1 MRVVCTGLHKSTL
14 LQKIRLKANG
24 VPDTKHKHPG
34 VEVGVH
40 RLTKALN
47 SKQEVWEGRGAGRD
61 WKQYALRDLWLLH
74 PWDFAC
80 PTRTPHKSQHFGN
93 EEEEMSWIVKNWAP
107 SSSGTLR
114 TRKEP
119 IIKQVKSPPTCG
131 PLATR
136 WGRGDARKEAAKV
149 GTQLLVL
156 PPCSSSP
163 G

>member
-1 MRVVCTGLHKSTL
+1 MRMCTRKFQKWGRTMRVVCTGLHKSTL
-14 LQKIRLKANG
+14 LQKIRLKADG

-80 PTRTPHKSQHFGN
+80 PTRTPHKGQHFGN
-93 EEEEMSWIVKNWAP
+93 EEEEMSWIVKN
-107 SSSGTLR
+107 
-114 TRKEP
+114 
-119 IIKQVKSPPTCG
+119 
-131 PLATR
+131 
-136 WGRGDARKEAAKV
+136 
-149 GTQLLVL
+149 
-156 PPCSSSP
+156 
-163 G
+163 